1 MAGEQIQ
8 SSASLG
14 LKSSSYSSVEFLP
27 FLLSVHACDSQFFV
41 ARMSATLRLQFLVFV
56 VVPLS
61 HSILFAWKRAKRTFP
76 RPPQTQGFPTN
87 SYEMHIII
95 LEGGF
100 GTPVCSRRTVCHIH
114 IHKMI
119 FAMEHGRQ
127 DFPSSFRG
135 SAVQESGDHIPPK
148 RSPLRGCSV
157 QYADDLPRMKCDG
170 RNGCRHSHFF
180 RRCHQFWGDVVP
192 KFGVPNSDFC
202 ARSGC

>member
-1 MAGEQIQ
+1 MQ
-8 SSASLG
+8 LYDCN
-14 LKSSSYSSVEFLP
+14 SSS
-27 FLLSVHACDSQFFV
+27 LLSSLC
-41 ARMSATLRLQFLVFV
+41 
-56 VVPLS
+56 P
-61 HSILFAWKRAKRTFP
+61 ILFAWKRAKRTFP
-76 RPPQTQGFPTN
+76 RPPQAQGFPTS
-87 SYEMHIII
+87 SYEMHTIL

-127 DFPSSFRG
+127 DFPSRLLASRFSRL
-135 SAVQESGDHIPPK
+135 GDHIPPK

-180 RRCHQFWGDVVP
+180 RRCHQFWGDAVS
-192 KFGVPNSDFC
+192 KFGALDESRILIS
-202 ARSGC
+202 ARDRVVKWRGWRMRGRKE